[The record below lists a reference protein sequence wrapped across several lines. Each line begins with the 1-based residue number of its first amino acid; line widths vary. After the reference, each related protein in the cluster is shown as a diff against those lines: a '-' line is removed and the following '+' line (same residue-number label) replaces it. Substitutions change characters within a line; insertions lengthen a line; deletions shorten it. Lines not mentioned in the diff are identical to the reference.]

1 MVASALVGQSLL
13 AAALQRGSP
22 TATMA
27 TMDAISVVIASVVG
41 IAALGDQ
48 IAAGKAA
55 WVAVGLVLVV
65 AGRHHHGDRHSRT
78 SPQCPTGLPGID
90 PAIDEEAT
98 AR

>member
-1 MVASALVGQSLL
+1 
-13 AAALQRGSP
+13 
-22 TATMA
+22 MA
-27 TMDAISVVIASVVG
+27 TMDATSVVIASVVG

-65 AGRHHHGDRHSRT
+65 AAVITMAIVKPHESAVPNRVT
-78 SPQCPTGLPGID
+78 A
-90 PAIDEEAT
+90 AIDEEAT